1 MTGTPTFCMTC
12 MPLCSSLCVYEE
24 VEENLT
30 VSVYV
35 VQGGWTA
42 LLYASWNGH
51 LSIVEVLLDRGADI
65 HHKNNVRERGGGPGP
80 VCV

>member
-12 MPLCSSLCVYEE
+12 IPVCYSLCVYEE

-35 VQGGWTA
+35 VYGGEDGPYLG
-42 LLYASWNGH
+42 LL
-51 LSIVEVLLDRGADI
+51 
-65 HHKNNVRERGGGPGP
+65 
-80 VCV
+80 